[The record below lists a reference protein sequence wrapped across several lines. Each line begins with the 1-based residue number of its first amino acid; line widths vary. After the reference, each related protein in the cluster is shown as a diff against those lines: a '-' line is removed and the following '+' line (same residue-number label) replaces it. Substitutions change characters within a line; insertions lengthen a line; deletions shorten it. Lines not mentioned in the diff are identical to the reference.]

1 MLPIKH
7 SKEPLDKGW
16 EAHLTTFSM
25 QHLGTFTVRLFPS
38 VSPHKKVHKWTEI
51 LSERKFRQDRK
62 KCSPFRR
69 LVLGEPFSN

>member
-7 SKEPLDKGW
+7 SKEPLGKGW

-25 QHLGTFTVRLFPS
+25 QHLGTFTVRLFLS
-38 VSPHKKVHKWTEI
+38 VSPHIEVHEWTQI

-62 KCSPFRR
+62 KCSPFYK
-69 LVLGEPFSN
+69 LLLTVTCSK